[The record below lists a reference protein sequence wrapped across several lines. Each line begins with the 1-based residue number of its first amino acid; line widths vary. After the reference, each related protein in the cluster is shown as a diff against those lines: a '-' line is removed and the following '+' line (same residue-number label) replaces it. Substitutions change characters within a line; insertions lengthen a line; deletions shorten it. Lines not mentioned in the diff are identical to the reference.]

1 VFEALKKFMNVKEKI
16 HYFEAAEPKLT
27 KTGFMVVGKHNLYLV
42 MMKGGLFGC
51 TEAEVVEY
59 KDIKEVDFDFI

>member
-1 VFEALKKFMNVKEKI
+1 
-16 HYFEAAEPKLT
+16 
-27 KTGFMVVGKHNLYLV
+27 MVVGKHNLYLV